1 MLQQKECILL
11 GEARTSRLVKVPF
24 SPFFRLELV
33 LLESSPGVS
42 RKFLRDHQHRQEN
55 QAPFKQGVRKCVS

>member
-24 SPFFRLELV
+24 SPFFRLEFV
-33 LLESSPGVS
+33 LLESSPGLS
-42 RKFLRDHQHRQEN
+42 ESFLEITNMWEN
-55 QAPFKQGVRKCVS
+55 QVPFNQGVRKGVA